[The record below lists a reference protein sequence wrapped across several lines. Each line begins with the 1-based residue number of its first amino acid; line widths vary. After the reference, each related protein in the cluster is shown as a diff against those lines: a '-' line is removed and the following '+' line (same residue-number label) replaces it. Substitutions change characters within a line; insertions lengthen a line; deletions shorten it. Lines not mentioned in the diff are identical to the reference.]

1 MGRIVATMSAS
12 QQMKP
17 TDFFDRHPVFRF
29 DDFAAVHAADGR
41 RSRQTTASVLKQHVA
56 AGRLLHLRRG
66 LYASVP
72 RGADPERHLVD
83 PYLLATQLAPDGVVA
98 YHAALQFHGKAYSL
112 WNRFHYLTRGR
123 QRRFAFGDQ
132 EFVPVQAPV
141 ALRDLPDMGGG
152 VVERP
157 HAGGLVRVT
166 TLERCLVDV
175 LDAPERNGG
184 WEEVWRSLEMVEFFD
199 LDAVL
204 AYTRALGSALT
215 AARVGFFLEQHRD
228 VLMDEEQHLQ
238 AFRDLAPGQPRYLD
252 ARREP
257 GKLVKGW
264 NLVVPERVLAR
275 SWAELS

>member
-1 MGRIVATMSAS
+1 MDTN

-17 TDFFDRHPVFRF
+17 TDYFDRHPVFRF
-29 DDFAAVHAADGR
+29 DDFAAAHAAGGR

-72 RGADPERHLVD
+72 RGADAERHPVD

-98 YHAALQFHGKAYSL
+98 YHAALQFHGKTYSL
-112 WNRFHYLTRGR
+112 WNRYHYLTRGR
-123 QRRFAFGDQ
+123 QRRFAYGDQ
-132 EFVPVQAPV
+132 EFVPVQAPA
-141 ALRDLPDMGGG
+141 ALRDLPDLGGG

-166 TLERCLVDV
+166 TLERSLVDV

-228 VLMDEEQHLQ
+228 VLMVEDQHLQ
-238 AFRDLAPGQPRYLD
+238 AFRALAPGQPRYLD
-252 ARREP
+252 ARRES
-257 GKLVKGW
+257 GKLVKDW
-264 NLVVPERVLAR
+264 NLVVPERVLNR
-275 SWAELS
+275 SWAEVS